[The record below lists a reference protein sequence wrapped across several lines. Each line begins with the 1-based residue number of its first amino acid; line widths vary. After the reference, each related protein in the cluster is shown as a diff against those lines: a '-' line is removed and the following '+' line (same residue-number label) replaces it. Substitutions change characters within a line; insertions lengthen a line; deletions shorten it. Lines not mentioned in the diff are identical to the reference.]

1 MEFIVTKISDDE
13 LQHHGILGM
22 RWGRRRYQNKDG
34 SLTEKG
40 KKRYN
45 KETTELKAE
54 KRTLRNKLRVK
65 KKEENL
71 NKLKSERDALQKA
84 VDEGESPEA
93 KKERLMKSTNAK
105 EIYENRGLF
114 TTEEINDR
122 INRMDT
128 EARLAGKVAE
138 QQKQIGLDHVNKA
151 MNKASDTINNAT
163 NMFQKVDN
171 AYSAVSKSSI
181 GKSLAKKLGL
191 ELPKEDFDI
200 EDFWNNRSKKSTQQM
215 QDAANWARSAKVVE
229 NYVNEHQK
237 KKGKNN
243 DKSSESKNQ
252 NDSSNN
258 TSKKSDNNS
267 SNSKTETY
275 TGPVEG
281 TGTNSS
287 KNSQNNSKYSQTAKD
302 IVDAVWKD
310 VMDEASNTQKKNY
323 AAIGQRRVSGYLSY
337 YK

>member
-45 KETTELKAE
+45 KETAELKAE

-84 VDEGESPEA
+84 VDDGETPEA

-114 TTEEINDR
+114 TTAELNDR

-128 EARLAGKVAE
+128 EARLAGKVVE
-138 QQKQIGLDHVNKA
+138 QQKQTGLDHVNKA
-151 MNKASDTINNAT
+151 MNNASNTINNAT

-171 AYSAVSKSSI
+171 AYSTVSRSSI
-181 GKSLAKKLGL
+181 GKTLAKKLGL
-191 ELPKEDFDI
+191 ELPKKDFDI
-200 EDFWNNRSKKSTQQM
+200 EDFWNNRSKKNAQQM
-215 QDAANWARSAKVVE
+215 QDAAKWASSAKIIE
-229 NYVNEHQK
+229 NYVNEHRT
-237 KKGKNN
+237 KKGKDNN
-243 DKSSESKNQ
+243 TSSDTNQ
-252 NDSSNN
+252 NESYNN
-258 TSKKSDNNS
+258 ASKKSDNNS

-281 TGTNSS
+281 TGTSSS
-287 KNSQNNSKYSQTAKD
+287 KNSQNNSKYAQTAKD
-302 IVDAVWKD
+302 IVDVVWND
-310 VMDEASNTQKKNY
+310 VTDDFSNSQKKNY
-323 AAIGQRRVSGYLSY
+323 AAIGQRHISGYLPY